1 MKSISELQQIVQN
14 AFRQISFPEQPELLY
29 EPITYTL
36 ELGGKRI
43 RPLLVL
49 IAAEMLDGD
58 LNECL
63 PAAVGIELFH
73 NFTLLHD
80 DIMDA
85 APLRRGKPT
94 VFQQW
99 NSNVAILSGDTLFAI
114 SYQYLLKT
122 KPDKLLQILE
132 LVNTTAVEVCEGQQY
147 DMDFET
153 KDSVSVEDYLKMIR
167 LKTAVLLAAS
177 LKCGAIIS
185 GADEVTAQKFYDY
198 GIKQGLAF
206 QLRDDYLDTFGNV
219 ESFGKTTGGD
229 ISCSKK
235 TYLYLKALE
244 LAGQD
249 SLILKELYESAS
261 ENKVEKVTEIFKN
274 LKVDF
279 NSQEL
284 IEKYADE
291 ADQILLSMNLAAEKA
306 ALLKNF
312 ADSLLQRAN

>member
-1 MKSISELQQIVQN
+1 MQN

-29 EPITYTL
+29 APVTYTL

-58 LNECL
+58 LNDCL
-63 PAAVGIELFH
+63 PAAIGIELFH

-94 VFQQW
+94 VYQKW
-99 NSNVAILSGDTLFAI
+99 NSNVAILSGDTLFAV

-122 KPDKLLQILE
+122 KPEKLVQILE

-153 KDSVSVEDYLKMIR
+153 QEDVTVEQYLNMIR

-177 LKCGAIIS
+177 LKCGAIIA
-185 GADEVTAQKFYDY
+185 GADDMLAQKFYDY

-219 ESFGKTTGGD
+219 ESFGKATGGD
-229 ISCSKK
+229 IECSKK

-244 LAGQD
+244 LAGPERNN
-249 SLILKELYESAS
+249 LKKLYESVS
-261 ENKVEKVTEIFKN
+261 ENKAEKVTRIFKD
-274 LKVDF
+274 LKVDEL
-279 NSQEL
+279 SQEL
-284 IEKYADE
+284 IEKYAAE
-291 ADQILLSMNLAAEKA
+291 ADQILRSMDLAAEKVS
-306 ALLKNF
+306 LLKNF

>member
-1 MKSISELQQIVQN
+1 MQN

-29 EPITYTL
+29 APVTYTL

-94 VFQQW
+94 VYQKW
-99 NSNVAILSGDTLFAI
+99 NSNIAILSGDTLFAI

-122 KPDKLLQILE
+122 KPEKLVQILE

-153 KDSVSVEDYLKMIR
+153 QEDVTVEQYLNMIR

-177 LKCGAIIS
+177 LKCGAIIA
-185 GADEVTAQKFYDY
+185 GADDMLAQKFYDY

-219 ESFGKTTGGD
+219 ETFGKATGGD
-229 ISCSKK
+229 IECSKK

-244 LAGQD
+244 LAGPERNN
-249 SLILKELYESAS
+249 LKKLYESVS
-261 ENKVEKVTEIFKN
+261 VNKVEKVTQIFKN
-274 LKVDF
+274 LKVDID
-279 NSQEL
+279 SQEL
-284 IEKYADE
+284 IEKYAAE
-291 ADQILLSMNLAAEKA
+291 ADQILLSMDLAAEKLS
-306 ALLKNF
+306 LLKNF

>member
-1 MKSISELQQIVQN
+1 MRSFQELQQIVQN

-29 EPITYTL
+29 APITYTL
-36 ELGGKRI
+36 GLGGKRI

-49 IAAEMLDGD
+49 IAADMLDGD

-63 PAAVGIELFH
+63 PAAIGIELFH

-94 VFQQW
+94 VYQKW
-99 NSNVAILSGDTLFAI
+99 NSNIAILSGDTLFAT

-122 KPDKLLQILE
+122 KPDNLVQILE
-132 LVNTTAVEVCEGQQY
+132 IVNKTAVEVCEGQQY

-153 KDSVSVEDYLKMIR
+153 QDNVSVEEYLNMIR
-167 LKTAVLLAAS
+167 LKTAVLLGAS
-177 LKCGAIIS
+177 LKCGAIIA
-185 GADEVTAQKFYDY
+185 GADDNLAQKFYDY

-219 ESFGKTTGGD
+219 ETFGKATGGD
-229 ISCSKK
+229 IECSKK

-244 LAGQD
+244 LAGD
-249 SLILKELYESAS
+249 EKHALKELYQSAS
-261 ENKVEKVTEIFKN
+261 ANKAEKVTQIFKN
-274 LKVDF
+274 LKVDI

-284 IEKYADE
+284 IEKYAAE
-291 ADQILLSMNLAAEKA
+291 ADQILLSMNLAPEKLS
-306 ALLKNF
+306 LLKNF

>member
-1 MKSISELQQIVQN
+1 MRSISELQQIVQN

-36 ELGGKRI
+36 DLGGKRI

-94 VFQQW
+94 VFQKW

-122 KPDKLLQILE
+122 KPDKLLQVLE
-132 LVNTTAVEVCEGQQY
+132 LVNKTAVEVCEGQQF

-153 KDSVSVEDYLKMIR
+153 QSDVSVQEYLEMIR

-177 LKCGAIIS
+177 LKCGAMIA
-185 GADEVTAQKFYDY
+185 GADENLSQQFYNY
-198 GIKQGLAF
+198 GIKQGMAF
-206 QLRDDYLDTFGNV
+206 QLRDDYLDTFGDV
-219 ESFGKTTGGD
+219 DTFGKATGGD
-229 ISCSKK
+229 IECSKK

-244 LAGQD
+244 LAGTERN
-249 SLILKELYESAS
+249 SLKKLYESVS
-261 ENKVEKVTEIFKN
+261 ENKVENVTRIFRELN
-274 LKVDF
+274 VDKY
-279 NSQEL
+279 SQQL
-284 IEKYADE
+284 IENYAAE
-291 ADQILLSMNLAAEKA
+291 ADAILCSIPLEKEKTDM
-306 ALLKNF
+306 LKNF
-312 ADSLLQRAN
+312 ADALLQRSI